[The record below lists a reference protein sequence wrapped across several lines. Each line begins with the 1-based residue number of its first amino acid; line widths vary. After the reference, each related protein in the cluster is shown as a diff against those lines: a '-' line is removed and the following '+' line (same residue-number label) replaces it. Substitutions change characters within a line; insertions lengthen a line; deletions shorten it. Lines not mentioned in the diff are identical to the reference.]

1 MKIQEAAENYLECI
15 LIIEKEKG
23 QVRSIDIVNEMGYSK
38 PSISVAMKRL
48 RENGYIDMDEEGFI
62 TLNPSGKAIAE
73 RIYARHRWLTKFL
86 VTLGVSEKT
95 AAIDACKMEH
105 DLSDETFECIKAHAL
120 ASNREVAKAAE
131 TEESGA

>member
-1 MKIQEAAENYLECI
+1 MNIHESAEDYLEAI
-15 LIIEKEKG
+15 LRLKEAKG
-23 QVRSIDIVNEMGYSK
+23 YARSVDISLLLGVTR
-38 PSISVAMKRL
+38 PSVSVAMKRL

-120 ASNREVAKAAE
+120 AGNREVAKAAE

>member
-1 MKIQEAAENYLECI
+1 MA
-15 LIIEKEKG
+15 
-23 QVRSIDIVNEMGYSK
+23 R
-38 PSISVAMKRL
+38 
-48 RENGYIDMDEEGFI
+48 MDEEGFI

-73 RIYARHRWLTKFL
+73 RIYDRHRWLTKFL

>member
-1 MKIQEAAENYLECI
+1 M
-15 LIIEKEKG
+15 
-23 QVRSIDIVNEMGYSK
+23 RSIDIVNEMGYSK

-120 ASNREVAKAAE
+120 ASNREAAKAAE